1 MTAITNSQLCVY
13 TIANRT
19 LVLEA
24 LTHGGSGELT
34 ERRAWATGLRN
45 LTVCMTNDQPY
56 LLLLG
61 DAATTQG
68 VEWVAEVTRIEL
80 PSSGGTHV
88 TFSGL
93 RAMPRPL
100 RLTRLRKQSNG
111 EPLDM
116 GYIRP
121 YVPCLLEGK
130 AWAEVRRAFA
140 TQLIGTAAPATRE
153 ELARHAAEA
162 DMDALP
168 DMAGVSATVRKALID
183 ARVGQGAYRANVL
196 KLWGSQC
203 ALTGCPLPAVL
214 TASHAK
220 PWHLCTHKE
229 RLDPYNGLLL
239 ASHVD
244 KLLDAGL
251 IAFADD
257 GRLLRKP
264 DVSDAVMTS
273 LGLDPKGRLRRLHAK
288 HQPYIAA
295 HRTLFGFDG
304 DNTDPE
310 VMMKSTHARNVSI

>member
-1 MTAITNSQLCVY
+1 MTATTNSQLCVY

-19 LVLEA
+19 LVFDA
-24 LTHGGSGELT
+24 LVQGGKGELT
-34 ERRAWATGLRN
+34 ERRAWAIGLRN
-45 LTVCMTNDQPY
+45 LMDCVANDQPY

-68 VEWVAEVTRIEL
+68 VEWVAEVTGIDLLNAR
-80 PSSGGTHV
+80 STHV

-100 RLTRLRKQSNG
+100 KLNRLRKQSNG
-111 EPLDM
+111 EPLDVS
-116 GYIRP
+116 YIRP
-121 YVPCLLEGK
+121 YVPCLLEGN
-130 AWAEVRRAFA
+130 ALAEVRCALA
-140 TQLIGTAAPATRE
+140 TQSIGTAAAATLE

-168 DMAGVSATVRKALID
+168 DMARVSTTVRKALID

-203 ALTGCPLPAVL
+203 ALTGCLLPAVL

-220 PWHLCTHKE
+220 PWHLCTNKE

-244 KLLDAGL
+244 KLFDAGL
-251 IAFADD
+251 IGFADD

-264 DVSDAVMTS
+264 EVSDAVMTS
-273 LGLDPKGRLRRLHAK
+273 LGLDPQGRLRRLHAK

>member
-24 LTHGGSGELT
+24 LAHGGSGELS
-34 ERRAWATGLRN
+34 ERRAWVTGLRN
-45 LTVCMTNDQPY
+45 LTACMANDHPY

-68 VEWVAEVTRIEL
+68 VEWVAEVKRIEL
-80 PSSGGTHV
+80 PTAGGTHV
-88 TFSGL
+88 TFSGV

-100 RLTRLRKQSNG
+100 KLNRLRKQSNG
-111 EPLDM
+111 EPLDV

-121 YVPCLLEGK
+121 YVPCLLEGN
-130 AWAEVRRAFA
+130 ALTEVRRALA
-140 TQLIGTAAPATRE
+140 TQPIGTAAAATLE

-168 DMAGVSATVRKALID
+168 EMAGVSATVRKALID
-183 ARVGQGAYRANVL
+183 ARVGQGAYRASVL

-203 ALTGCPLPAVL
+203 AFTGCPLPAVL

-220 PWHLCTHKE
+220 PWHLCSNKE

-244 KLLDAGL
+244 KLFDAGL

-264 DVSDAVMTS
+264 DVSDAVMAS
-273 LGLDPKGRLRRLHAK
+273 LGLDPLGHLRRLHAK
-288 HQPYIAA
+288 HQPYLAA
-295 HRTLFGFDG
+295 HRQLFGFDG
-304 DNTDPE
+304 NIT
-310 VMMKSTHARNVSI
+310 